1 MVDSPQDQRRGV
13 PLVKRFKHMPSL
25 LRNMRWEYVMNSLL
39 LLIAA
44 TIIGQTYYLHAADE
58 AGRRETARV
67 DAEQAASSKKADA
80 ENKATSLCLRDS
92 VVGITDALG
101 ARLIPA
107 DVEREATRALILGFA
122 SQHTPDEGLAL
133 IADYKKALRL
143 ADRLRD
149 QNPVPDYPNGLC
161 ESTAPTPSASP

>member
-1 MVDSPQDQRRGV
+1 MVDSRQSQRRGV

-25 LRNMRWEYVMNSLL
+25 LRNMRWEHVMNTLL

-67 DAEQAASSKKADA
+67 DAEQVASSKKADA
-80 ENKATSLCLRDS
+80 KNEATSLCLRDS
-92 VVGITDALG
+92 VVGLTDSLQ

-107 DVEREATRALILGFA
+107 DVERAATRALIIGFLGQPTA
-122 SQHTPDEGLAL
+122 AEGDQLV
-133 IADYKKALRL
+133 ADYKKALRL

-149 QNPVPDYPNGLC
+149 LNPVPDYPNGLC
-161 ESTAPTPSASP
+161 ESAAPSPSASP